1 MATCEIIRGS
11 SYSVSSWSGG
21 ETTQVFILP
30 RDAVYAERS
39 FQLRI
44 SSATVTLDSSDFTP
58 LPGFQRHIM
67 PLEGEMRLEHEG
79 HHTVTLKPYQSDF
92 FEGSWKT
99 KSYGRC
105 VDFNLM
111 HTPSWTG
118 GIKAAQGG
126 VVDCAG
132 EYTGFYARED
142 LEVTVRTGGEI
153 ILYDKL
159 AKGDFL
165 MVHCDCP
172 GEEPQAELAGTSG
185 AVLAV
190 VTAVDRRA

>member
-11 SYSVSSWSGG
+11 SYPVSSWSGG

-58 LPGFQRHIM
+58 LPGYQRHIM

-79 HHTVTLKPYQSDF
+79 HHTVTLKPYQTDF
-92 FEGSWKT
+92 FEGSWHT

-111 HTPSWTG
+111 HAPSWTG
-118 GIKAAQGG
+118 GIEAVQGG
-126 VVDCAG
+126 VVNCG
-132 EYTGFYARED
+132 RGYTGFYALAD
-142 LEVTVRTGGEI
+142 LEVTVREPGEI
-153 ILYDKL
+153 LLYDKL

-165 MVHCDCP
+165 MVHCDSS
-172 GEEPQAELAGTSG
+172 EEGLQAELAGPSG

-190 VTAVDRRA
+190 VTAVSKRE